1 MISLPPA
8 FTERMQQLLGNE
20 SETFFQALV
29 SESPTSIRL
38 NPKKTANTDLPFP
51 ELLSRQVPW
60 CSNGYYLKER
70 PSFTSDPL
78 LHGGAYYVQE
88 ASSMFLQVV
97 LQQITGDTPLRVL
110 DLCAAPGGKSTLLAS
125 NLPKDSLLVSNEVIK
140 SRASILKE
148 NIIKWGYD
156 HIVVTNSDPN
166 RFTGL
171 KGAFDMILV
180 DAPCSGEGM
189 FRKDEKA
196 ITEWSENNLRLC
208 EERQRRILSDVWD
221 ALAPGGYLVY
231 STCTYNPGENEDILN
246 WILTTFDASSVEI
259 RHNFTAITP
268 SPFPL
273 HGYHFYP
280 HKTSGEGLFMGV
292 IQKNDGTPFTMKK
305 EKRATPSP
313 SVKLPADILPLLPDM
328 TKYTPY
334 IAGETLGILPK
345 QHAEFIQYL
354 SSKAG
359 VIYKGCEIGECI
371 KGRTKPAHSLA
382 LYHKL
387 QQKHVI
393 RQEVDLPTALQF
405 LRKEDIR
412 FEAPQGEWILI
423 TYKGTGLGWVKEVGN
438 RVNNYY
444 PKEWRIK
451 NLIK

>member
-166 RFTGL
+166 RFTGM

-196 ITEWSENNLRLC
+196 ITEWS
-208 EERQRRILSDVWD
+208 
-221 ALAPGGYLVY
+221 
-231 STCTYNPGENEDILN
+231 
-246 WILTTFDASSVEI
+246 
-259 RHNFTAITP
+259 
-268 SPFPL
+268 
-273 HGYHFYP
+273 
-280 HKTSGEGLFMGV
+280 
-292 IQKNDGTPFTMKK
+292 
-305 EKRATPSP
+305 
-313 SVKLPADILPLLPDM
+313 
-328 TKYTPY
+328 
-334 IAGETLGILPK
+334 
-345 QHAEFIQYL
+345 
-354 SSKAG
+354 
-359 VIYKGCEIGECI
+359 
-371 KGRTKPAHSLA
+371 
-382 LYHKL
+382 
-387 QQKHVI
+387 
-393 RQEVDLPTALQF
+393 
-405 LRKEDIR
+405 
-412 FEAPQGEWILI
+412 
-423 TYKGTGLGWVKEVGN
+423 
-438 RVNNYY
+438 
-444 PKEWRIK
+444 
-451 NLIK
+451 

>member
-1 MISLPPA
+1 MSMISLPPA

-38 NPKKTANTDLPFP
+38 NPKKTANTDLPFS

-97 LQQITGDTPLRVL
+97 LQQISGDTPLRVL
-110 DLCAAPGGKSTLLAS
+110 DLCAAPGGKSTLLAN

-166 RFTGL
+166 RFTGM

-196 ITEWSENNLRLC
+196 IMEWSENNLRLC
-208 EERQRRILSDVWD
+208 EERQKRILSDVWD

-268 SPFPL
+268 SLSPL

-313 SVKLPADILPLLPDM
+313 AVKLPVDILPLLPDM
-328 TKYTPY
+328 TTYTPY

-359 VIYKGCEIGECI
+359 VIYKRCEIGECI
-371 KGRTKPAHSLA
+371 KGKTKPAHALA

-387 QQKHVI
+387 QQKHVT
-393 RQEVDLPTALQF
+393 RQEVDLSTALQF

-423 TYKGTGLGWVKEVGN
+423 TYKGIGLGWVKEVGN

-451 NLIK
+451 KL

>member
-38 NPKKTANTDLPFP
+38 NPKKTANTDLPFS

-97 LQQITGDTPLRVL
+97 LQQISGDTPLRVL
-110 DLCAAPGGKSTLLAS
+110 DLCAAPGGKSTLLAN

-166 RFTGL
+166 RFTGM

-196 ITEWSENNLRLC
+196 IMEWSENNLRLC
-208 EERQRRILSDVWD
+208 EERQKRILSDVWD

-246 WILTTFDASSVEI
+246 WIFTTFDASSVEI

-268 SPFPL
+268 SLSPL

-313 SVKLPADILPLLPDM
+313 AVKLPVDILPLLPDM
-328 TKYTPY
+328 TTYTPY

-371 KGRTKPAHSLA
+371 KGKTKPAHALA

-387 QQKHVI
+387 QQKHVT
-393 RQEVDLPTALQF
+393 RQEVDLSTALQF

-423 TYKGTGLGWVKEVGN
+423 TYKGIGLGWVKEVGN

-451 NLIK
+451 KL

>member
-1 MISLPPA
+1 MSMISLPPA

-38 NPKKTANTDLPFP
+38 NPKKTANTDLPFS

-97 LQQITGDTPLRVL
+97 LQQISGDTPLRVL
-110 DLCAAPGGKSTLLAS
+110 DLCAAPGGKSTLLAN

-166 RFTGL
+166 RFTGM

-196 ITEWSENNLRLC
+196 IMEWSENNLRLC
-208 EERQRRILSDVWD
+208 EERQKRILSDVWD

-268 SPFPL
+268 SLSPL

-313 SVKLPADILPLLPDM
+313 AVKLPVDILPLLPDM
-328 TKYTPY
+328 TTYTPY

-371 KGRTKPAHSLA
+371 KGKTKPAHALA

-387 QQKHVI
+387 QQKHVT
-393 RQEVDLPTALQF
+393 RQEVDLSTALQF

-423 TYKGTGLGWVKEVGN
+423 TYKGIGLGWVKEVGN

-451 NLIK
+451 KL

>member
-38 NPKKTANTDLPFP
+38 NPKKTANTDLPFS

-97 LQQITGDTPLRVL
+97 LQQISGDTPLRVL
-110 DLCAAPGGKSTLLAS
+110 DLCAAPGGKSTLLAN

-166 RFTGL
+166 RFTGM

-196 ITEWSENNLRLC
+196 IMEWSENNLRLC
-208 EERQRRILSDVWD
+208 EERQKRILSDVWD

-268 SPFPL
+268 SLSPL

-313 SVKLPADILPLLPDM
+313 AVKLPVDILPLLPDM
-328 TKYTPY
+328 TTYTPY

-359 VIYKGCEIGECI
+359 VIYKRCEIGECI
-371 KGRTKPAHSLA
+371 KGKTKPAHALA

-387 QQKHVI
+387 QQKHVT
-393 RQEVDLPTALQF
+393 RQEVDLSTALQF

-423 TYKGTGLGWVKEVGN
+423 TYKGIGLGWVKEVGN

-451 NLIK
+451 KL

>member
-1 MISLPPA
+1 MISLPTA

-38 NPKKTANTDLPFP
+38 NPEKTANTDLPFS

-110 DLCAAPGGKSTLLAS
+110 DLCAAPGGKSTLLAN

-166 RFTGL
+166 RFTGM

-196 ITEWSENNLRLC
+196 ITEWSENNLCLC
-208 EERQRRILSDVWD
+208 EERQKRILSDVWD

-268 SPFPL
+268 SPSPL
-273 HGYHFYP
+273 PG
-280 HKTSGEGLFMGV
+280 
-292 IQKNDGTPFTMKK
+292 
-305 EKRATPSP
+305 
-313 SVKLPADILPLLPDM
+313 
-328 TKYTPY
+328 
-334 IAGETLGILPK
+334 
-345 QHAEFIQYL
+345 
-354 SSKAG
+354 
-359 VIYKGCEIGECI
+359 
-371 KGRTKPAHSLA
+371 
-382 LYHKL
+382 
-387 QQKHVI
+387 
-393 RQEVDLPTALQF
+393 
-405 LRKEDIR
+405 
-412 FEAPQGEWILI
+412 
-423 TYKGTGLGWVKEVGN
+423 
-438 RVNNYY
+438 
-444 PKEWRIK
+444 
-451 NLIK
+451 

>member
-1 MISLPPA
+1 
-8 FTERMQQLLGNE
+8 
-20 SETFFQALV
+20 
-29 SESPTSIRL
+29 
-38 NPKKTANTDLPFP
+38 
-51 ELLSRQVPW
+51 
-60 CSNGYYLKER
+60 
-70 PSFTSDPL
+70 
-78 LHGGAYYVQE
+78 
-88 ASSMFLQVV
+88 MFLQVV

-110 DLCAAPGGKSTLLAS
+110 DLCAAPGGKSTLLAN

-156 HIVVTNSDPN
+156 HIVVTNSNPN
-166 RFTGL
+166 RFTGM

-208 EERQRRILSDVWD
+208 EERQKRILSDVWD

-268 SPFPL
+268 SPSPL

-313 SVKLPADILPLLPDM
+313 AVKLPADILPLLPDM

-371 KGRTKPAHSLA
+371 KGKTKPAHALA

-387 QQKHVI
+387 QQKHVT
-393 RQEVDLPTALQF
+393 RQEVDLSTASPIPTQRRHPFRPL
-405 LRKEDIR
+405 
-412 FEAPQGEWILI
+412 
-423 TYKGTGLGWVKEVGN
+423 KGNGFSSPTKASG
-438 RVNNYY
+438 
-444 PKEWRIK
+444 
-451 NLIK
+451 